1 MTTTPAGAPSPTV
14 SGTRTPALL
23 LPADPAEVTRL
34 ARRLEAPFAAA
45 GYDGRPRAAEFRW
58 LPGPGRVL
66 ISAPHTV
73 NHLRDGRP
81 KIADRYSGAIA
92 RLVQRL
98 TGNPAI
104 LRTRGPAGD
113 PNWDRE
119 SAYKDEI
126 AIRAARGEII
136 AVIDIHGA
144 AREHPFAL
152 ALGTA
157 GRGGVWSRS
166 LAELARERIGGRV
179 WLDGDYFTASHPGTV
194 TWLVARRLGIPAI
207 QIEVNGFY
215 RSPVRRPAAFA
226 QAVST
231 IAALA
236 EQLGTIPR

>member
-1 MTTTPAGAPSPTV
+1 MTSTPAGAPSPAV
-14 SGTRTPALL
+14 IGTRAPALL
-23 LPADPAEVTRL
+23 LPADPNEVTRL

-66 ISAPHTV
+66 ISGPHTV
-73 NHLRDGRP
+73 NHRRDGRP

-98 TGNPAI
+98 TGNPMI
-104 LRTRGPAGD
+104 VRTRGPAGD

-126 AIRAARGEII
+126 ATRAARGEIV

-144 AREHPFAL
+144 AREHPFDL

-157 GRGGVWSRS
+157 GRGGDWSRD
-166 LAELARERIGGRV
+166 LADLARQRIGGQV

-194 TWLVARRLGIPAI
+194 TWFVSRRLGLPAI

-215 RSPVRRPAAFA
+215 RSPVRRPAAFL
-226 QAVST
+226 QAVT
-231 IAALA
+231 AIIALA
-236 EQLGTIPR
+236 EQLGTISR